1 MNNAVENASKYLEFV
16 NESPTKYH
24 AIDNVVKLLNEK
36 GYNPLKIDEK
46 WELESFGKYYIIQDD
61 SALIAFQMNEINQD
75 TYIKNGIRLVCAH
88 SDSPSIKI
96 KPNAEISGR
105 GSLVQLNTQPY
116 AWPILSTWFDR
127 PLSLAGRIA
136 LKGDN
141 AFTPTIKLVDFKS
154 PLLLIPNAPFHLMK
168 EDSGRIIKKQKELIP
183 IMGSRDQGDFS
194 IDEMIAEKSGVDKSD
209 VLGHDL
215 YLYPTDKAQLVGM
228 NSDFCVAPR
237 QDDLSM
243 VYAATESLIL
253 SEDNTPSIKMV
264 AFFDMEEETNSTI
277 AGADSPFLRIV
288 LEKLNNSIGK
298 PENLS
303 ALISNSFA
311 VSLDVDFAAHPNYS
325 EVGDPTC
332 TPEMNKGLTIKYDAN
347 MLYATTIFT
356 AAVFQQIC
364 SLNDIP
370 YQKTSKNSD
379 LRGGGTISRFMQTQ
393 VEMKCVEVGISSWAT
408 HSTFETTGTYD
419 LYNLIK
425 ALKHFYNY

>member
-1 MNNAVENASKYLEFV
+1 MNTAISNAKKYLDFV
-16 NESPTKYH
+16 NESPSKFH
-24 AIDNVVKLLNEK
+24 AIDNVVKSLDEK
-36 GYNPLKIDEK
+36 GYKPLKIDEE
-46 WELESFGKYYIIQDD
+46 WELESFGKYYIIQDG
-61 SALIAFQMNEINQD
+61 SALIAFQINKINQE

-96 KPNAEISGR
+96 KPNAEINGR
-105 GSLVQLNTQPY
+105 GSLIQLNTQPY

-127 PLSLAGRIA
+127 PLSMAGRIA
-136 LKGDN
+136 LKGNN
-141 AFTPTIKLVDFKS
+141 AFNPEIKLIDFKS

-183 IMGSRDQGDFS
+183 VMGSRDSEDFS
-194 IDEMIAEKSGVDKSD
+194 INEMIAQKLGVEKSD
-209 VLGHDL
+209 VLEHDL
-215 YLYPTDKAQLVGM
+215 YLYPTDKGQLVGI
-228 NSDFCVAPR
+228 NSDFCVVPR

-253 SEDNTPSIKMV
+253 SNNNTSSIKMI

-277 AGADSPFLRIV
+277 SGADSPFLRIV

-311 VSLDVDFAAHPNYS
+311 VSLDVDFAAHPNYP

-332 TPEMNKGLTIKYDAN
+332 TPEMNKGITIKYDAN

-364 SLNDIP
+364 SLNNIP

-393 VEMKCVEVGISSWAT
+393 VEMKCAEVGIPSWAT
-408 HSTFETTGTYD
+408 HSTFEATGTYD
-419 LYNLIK
+419 LYNLIN